1 MIRPN
6 AIREGAR
13 VALVAPAGPLAEGAV
28 DRAVARV
35 TAAGWVPV
43 EGEHARGRRGFL
55 SGSDAERAEDLN
67 AALAAE
73 DIDAIWCLRGGYG
86 TIRILDRIRWAPLA
100 KRPRPLI
107 GFSDNTAL
115 HIAAQRV
122 GVVTFHGPHPAVEEL
137 TPFSADLLRRLVT
150 ETEPLGELPF
160 PQGQR
165 ARTVVPGSAEGPL
178 IGGNLSVLAA
188 LAGTNFSMQAAG
200 AILFMEDVGEPGYRM
215 DRLLSQLRMSGAL
228 DGVVGIAVGAFS
240 ENPDEERDDLPTT
253 TQILLDRLDGLG
265 IPVASGFPFGHIAD
279 TWTLPVGARAR
290 LDSAAGT
297 LELLEPGVS

>member
-1 MIRPN
+1 MKRPN
-6 AIREGAR
+6 AITEGAR
-13 VALVAPAGPLAEGAV
+13 VALIAPAGPLAEGAV

-35 TAAGWVPV
+35 TEAGWVPV
-43 EGEHARGRRGFL
+43 VGEHARGRRGFL
-55 SGSDAERAEDLN
+55 SGSDAERANDLN
-67 AALAAE
+67 SALAAE
-73 DIDAIWCLRGGYG
+73 DVDAIWCLRGGYG

-100 KRPRPLI
+100 ARPRPLI

-122 GVVTFHGPHPAVEEL
+122 GVVTFHGPHPAVENL
-137 TPFSADLLRRLVT
+137 TPFSADLLHRLVT

-160 PQGQR
+160 PPGQR

-178 IGGNLSVLAA
+178 VGGNLSVLAA
-188 LAGTNFSMQAAG
+188 LAGTNFAMRAAG
-200 AILFMEDVGEPGYRM
+200 AILFVEDVGEPGYRL

-228 DGVVGIAVGAFS
+228 DGVAGIAVGAFS
-240 ENPDEERDDLPTT
+240 ENPDEDRDDLPSTT
-253 TQILLDRLDGLG
+253 EIFLDRLDGLG
-265 IPVASGFPFGHIAD
+265 IPVASGFPFGHIPD

-290 LDSAAGT
+290 LDAAAGT